1 MNNANTQLIGLSVV
15 LGPEV
20 KEELSLDWNE
30 GEILATLETDR
41 GVAVHVVNPGTGQV
55 TGALLLESMRLT
67 SKGLSTFQNV
77 RDTLLGKR

>member
-1 MNNANTQLIGLSVV
+1 MRNTNSHLIGLGVV
-15 LGPEV
+15 LGPDV
-20 KEELSLDWNE
+20 KEELGLDWNE
-30 GEILATLETDR
+30 GEIFATLETDR